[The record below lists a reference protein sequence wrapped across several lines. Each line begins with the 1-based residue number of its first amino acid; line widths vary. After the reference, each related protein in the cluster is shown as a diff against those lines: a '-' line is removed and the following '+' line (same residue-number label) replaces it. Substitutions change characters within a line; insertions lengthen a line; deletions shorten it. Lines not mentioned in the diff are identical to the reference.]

1 MMRNSIIRVL
11 LIGAVMILSYNC
23 GDGNE
28 TKPQTQVA
36 SNTIKKTNLNV
47 PAELGGAGFENLAE
61 KMGYETYNIQPGE
74 EIFFGRHTFSFLILS
89 TKLCL
94 FTLYSP
100 Q

>member
-74 EIFFGRHTFSFLILS
+74 EIFFGDPNAQKGGTLRYIHS
-89 TKLCL
+89 L
-94 FTLYSP
+94 FPRT
-100 Q
+100 